1 MMGTTDWFA
10 FFATFIVD
18 LPVLTLYIVLFLVG
32 IWRQSKGEP
41 GMLVSIAAVVWLLLA
56 VVNKIYFYFLFPM
69 IVQELDDPETFTNV
83 SSFVMGLAYCAPL
96 LILIFGWCP
105 GGILSGPSHS
115 PNTESQDENR
125 GTRATRVLAR
135 IIVVFR

>member
-96 LILIFGWCP
+96 LILILGLVP
-105 GGILSGPSHS
+105 KRDTLETKPLPKNGVSG
-115 PNTESQDENR
+115 
-125 GTRATRVLAR
+125 
-135 IIVVFR
+135 

>member
-56 VVNKIYFYFLFPM
+56 VVN
-69 IVQELDDPETFTNV
+69 QELDDPETFTNV

-96 LILIFGWCP
+96 LILIFGLVP
-105 GGILSGPSHS
+105 RRDTLGTKPLPKNGVSG
-115 PNTESQDENR
+115 
-125 GTRATRVLAR
+125 
-135 IIVVFR
+135 

>member
-1 MMGTTDWFA
+1 MMGTTEWFR
-10 FFATFIVD
+10 FFATFIVE

-56 VVNKIYFYFLFPM
+56 VVNKVYFFFLYPM
-69 IVQELDDPETFTNV
+69 IVQELEDPGTFTSV

-96 LILIFGWCP
+96 LLLIFGLVP
-105 GGILSGPSHS
+105 RR
-115 PNTESQDENR
+115 NTLDTKPLHKN
-125 GTRATRVLAR
+125 GLAG
-135 IIVVFR
+135 

>member
-96 LILIFGWCP
+96 LILSFGLVP
-105 GGILSGPSHS
+105 RRDTLGTKPLPKNGVSG
-115 PNTESQDENR
+115 
-125 GTRATRVLAR
+125 
-135 IIVVFR
+135 